1 MLLFHDLPSPRA
13 ATTLLISLTGCLV
26 LNAQTAP
33 WKDTHQPTAVRVAD
47 LLSRMTLEE
56 KVSQLSNDS
65 PAIPRLDV
73 PAYNWWNEGLH
84 GIARSGV
91 ATVFPQA
98 IGMAATWDTG
108 LMHDVG
114 DTIST
119 EARAKNSD
127 ALRHDNRSIYYGLTI
142 WSPNINIFRDPR
154 WGRGQET
161 YGEDPYLTSR
171 MGVAFV
177 QGLQGSDPAHLKTV
191 ATPKHFAVHSGP
203 EQDRHHFNVPVSA
216 HDLEDTYLPAFRAT
230 VTEGHA
236 ESVMCAY
243 NAIDGTPACA
253 NRQLLQDDLRKKWG
267 FTGYVTSDCGAIQD
281 FYSDKGHHFSKDAA
295 AASAAALQAG
305 TDISCGPEFAE
316 GAVAAVQEGILPVSI
331 INTALGR
338 LLSAR
343 FRLGMFDPP
352 ASVPYTQIPMSE
364 VDSPEHRALAL
375 QTAREAIV
383 LLKNRNHILPLGG
396 DINTIAVVGPNS
408 DSLAAIEGNYNG
420 TPADPALPLESLRKA
435 FPRAHI
441 LFAQGATYAGGI
453 LVQVPS
459 SVFRVAEDSAE
470 SGLHAEYFDNAAFSG
485 KPTLTRVDPSIN
497 FDWRGAS
504 PAPGVGST
512 EFSVRWTG
520 TLTPPAA
527 GDIAFHIALAKCGP
541 CDDNE
546 AYTVFVD
553 GKQVAATI
561 TNEAE
566 KSHRSNDHT
575 DFTLHFDD
583 VRQHTLRVDYMH
595 YSKMFGAGLI
605 LNWLPPAEAL
615 RAEAVAAATKAD
627 VVVAFVG
634 LSPNLEGEEMSV
646 NAEGFAG
653 GDRTKI
659 TLPHTQ
665 SSLLDALYATG
676 KPVVVVLLNGSALA
690 IPSAQEQ
697 AAAIL
702 EAWYPGEAGGTAIA
716 DTLTGANNPAGRLP
730 VTFYRSEAQLPAFTD
745 YSMSS
750 RTYRY
755 FRGDPL
761 YPFGYGLSYAEF
773 RYSNVRVSSAS
784 INAGEGVTVEA
795 DISNSSK
802 VAGDEVA
809 ELYVQPPALVTNPV
823 YTLQGYQRL
832 NLKPGETRHIRFML
846 SPSQLSTVDAA
857 GVRRVRAGEYRVFVG
872 GSLPAR
878 GTATGATL
886 RIRSSQ

>member
-1 MLLFHDLPSPRA
+1 MLRFATSPSRRVVLAITISFTGSA
-13 ATTLLISLTGCLV
+13 A
-26 LNAQTAP
+26 LNAQSAP
-33 WKDTHQPTAVRVAD
+33 WKDPHQPTDARVAD

-56 KVSQLSNDS
+56 KVSQLSHDS
-65 PAIPRLDV
+65 PAIPRLDI

-84 GIARSGV
+84 GLARAGV

-108 LMHDVG
+108 LLHAIA
-114 DTIST
+114 DTIAI

-127 ALRHDNRSIYYGLTI
+127 ALRHDNRTINYGLTI

-171 MGVAFV
+171 MGVVFV
-177 QGLQGSDPAHLKTV
+177 EGLQGSDPAHLKTV

-203 EQDRHHFNVPVSA
+203 EQDRHRFNVPVSP

-230 VTEGHA
+230 VMEAHA

-253 NRQLLQDDLRKKWG
+253 NRKLLQDDLRKQWG

-281 FYSDKGHHFSKDAA
+281 FYSEKGHHFSKDAA
-295 AASAAALQAG
+295 EATAAALQAG

-316 GAVAAVQEGILPVSI
+316 GAVAAVHQGILPVSVI
-331 INTALGR
+331 DVALTR

-352 ASVPYTQIPMSE
+352 ATVPYAQITMSQ

-375 QTAREAIV
+375 QAARESIV
-383 LLKNRNHILPLGG
+383 LLKNRDHFLPLGA
-396 DINTIAVVGPNS
+396 DIKTIAVIGPNS
-408 DSLAAIEGNYNG
+408 DSLAALEGNYNG
-420 TPADPALPLESLRKA
+420 TPAEPALPLESVRKA
-435 FPRAHI
+435 FPQTQ
-441 LFAQGATYAGGI
+441 LQFAQGATYASGI
-453 LVQVPS
+453 LVQVPTS
-459 SVFRVAEDSAE
+459 FFHVAEDSKE
-470 SGLHAEYFDNAAFSG
+470 NGLRAEYFDSADFSG
-485 KPTLTRVDPSIN
+485 KPVLSRIDPYID

-504 PAPGVGST
+504 PAAGLRST

-520 TLTPPAA
+520 TFTPPAV
-527 GDIAFHIALAKCGP
+527 GDIPFRISLTKCGP
-541 CDDNE
+541 CDNAE
-546 AYTVFVD
+546 SYTVFVD
-553 GKQVAATI
+553 GKQVAAAI
-561 TNEAE
+561 TTEQQ
-566 KSHRSNDHT
+566 KSHYANEHR
-575 DFTLHFDD
+575 DFMLHFEDT
-583 VRQHTLRVDYMH
+583 QPHTLRVEYTH
-595 YSKMFGAGLI
+595 RAKLFGGGLI
-605 LNWLPPAEAL
+605 LSWQPPDDAL
-615 RAEAVAAATKAD
+615 RAEAVAAAEKAD

-634 LSPNLEGEEMSV
+634 LSPNLEGEEMSI

-659 TLPHTQ
+659 TLPQTQ
-665 SSLLDALYATG
+665 SALLDALYATG
-676 KPVVVVLLNGSALA
+676 KPVVVVMLNGSAVA
-690 IPSAQEQ
+690 IPSAQEH

-716 DTLTGANNPAGRLP
+716 DTLRGANNPAGRLP
-730 VTFYRSEAQLPAFTD
+730 VTFYRSVEQLPAFTD
-745 YSMSS
+745 YSMSG

-761 YPFGYGLSYAEF
+761 YPFGFGLSYSTF
-773 RYSNVRVSSAS
+773 RYSGVHISSAS
-784 INAGEGVTVEA
+784 IRANEGLTVEA
-795 DISNSSK
+795 DISNTSK

-809 ELYVQPPALVTNPV
+809 ELYVQPPALATNPV
-823 YTLQGYQRL
+823 YTLQGFLRL
-832 NLKPGETRHIRFML
+832 TLKPGETRHVRFVL
-846 SPSQLSTVDAA
+846 SSSQLSTVDAT
-857 GVRRVRAGEYRVFVG
+857 GVREVRPGAYRIYVG

-878 GTATGATL
+878 GAALGVPFT
-886 RIRSSQ
+886 IRSNR